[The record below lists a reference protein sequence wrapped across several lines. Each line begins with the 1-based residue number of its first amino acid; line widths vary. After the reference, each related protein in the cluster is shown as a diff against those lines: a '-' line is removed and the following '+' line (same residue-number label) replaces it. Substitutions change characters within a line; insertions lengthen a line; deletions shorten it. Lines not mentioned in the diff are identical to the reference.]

1 MYLWLELSIA
11 FDASLREKGHV
22 FEASVQFFVWFLVQQ
37 PHKKSPCINEA
48 YSHSNSVRMYEC
60 VWAFVCLLREARKN
74 I

>member
-37 PHKKSPCINEA
+37 PHKKSPCIMLMLIRIQM
-48 YSHSNSVRMYEC
+48 VC
-60 VWAFVCLLREARKN
+60 VCMNVYGLLYVY
-74 I
+74 